1 MKYRLLRF
9 ALLATFGLICG
20 WANAQTNYADF
31 RVKVINDDSR
41 PMSGVKVS
49 MLLNNIE
56 QASDT
61 SDRDGNVLFQTLT
74 PGTYSIVFTKEG
86 YPTNTISELTL
97 SEGLNKELE
106 QEILKRDG
114 VISIDRKRKKSP
126 INMIQIGDPISG
138 EKALN
143 SGRRGM
149 NAVISTNVAV
159 VESRAGISVRGT
171 RPDGNG
177 TFIDGMRAVGAGAL
191 PSLGTDQLAVSIG
204 GIRAMYGD
212 LTGGAFSYTSKSAT
226 EKVVGILEGISSTG
240 LDPYGYNTLE
250 GFVSGPLWVKKD
262 VKQADGTRK
271 NIVKLGYTMN
281 ANIGYFVDP
290 APTRTGVYVL
300 NDAKQKELEEN
311 PLKITPNGFV
321 SDASFLRESDFTRVA
336 SRPNSAQYN
345 GNFIGKLEYKPTTLT
360 SLVAYGSYFY
370 GGGRG
375 VSNSIMNYQNTG
387 STQNQT
393 MRTYLQYTQN
403 FKIPKEG
410 TIKSAFYTV
419 RAEYQ
424 NAMASGGDVDHGTNF
439 FDYGYIGTFQAK
451 PTELFAYANNDGQQN
466 PNKEPRI
473 VRDQYGKYVQLR
485 NYWDQVGYFDTALTF
500 DYTTSKNPIRSNYTK
515 QVYRD
520 VENLGGSISNS
531 FQVLLRQG
539 LLNGYNP
546 SAVYSIHQTPG
557 TTVTGYSKSQT
568 EKYAVFAMGQMQ
580 IKPKSIAGVERAP
593 HDLQAGFYYEQ
604 LQVRGYSLN
613 ANGLWILMN
622 QLTNKHISELDI
634 NNPIL
639 SYDANGVFTDTV
651 RYNRLINYGEQSTFD
666 RNFRNQ
672 LISQGS
678 KDVYGKKIDERTFV
692 DINSYKPS
700 DFKLSMFSAD
710 ELLNNG
716 NSYASY
722 FGYDHLGNKVVG
734 KPSINSFLN
743 DKSKRTIGAFQPV
756 YIAAWLE
763 DQFQFKSLIFRMG
776 LRMERYDANQ
786 LVMKDQYSL
795 YPIRTVG
802 EVKELNGLKL
812 DHPTNIGSN
821 FAVYVNDMQAP
832 TKIIGYRNGDRWFNA
847 DGSEQRNPE
856 FLANQTTNGKI
867 APYLVDY
874 NKQELT
880 EKSLTDYTPIVNL
893 LPRIWFSFPLDKK
906 RSFYVSYDMLA
917 QRPDQGSSFL
927 SIDELYY
934 MKFRQGS
941 TISNGSLN
949 ARLKTDYEVGFKQI
963 FGSKSDKGL
972 ELSASYTEI
981 RNDFGQFQINQ
992 GYPIT
997 YVTFRNID
1005 FSTITTFRGNLNLLD
1020 IGAMNLTAGYQ
1031 LQFADGTGS
1040 NISSQA
1046 ALIAS
1051 NQPNLRNVIPLGEL
1065 DIRHNIKVSATWAWA
1080 GGKDPVSKKNLYTGP
1095 IVNGIEIFK
1104 FASFNLIGNTYS
1116 GGPYT
1121 PTTRAVQIGAV
1132 DRAQIKGVPYGSRL
1146 PWQYNFDINIT
1157 QGFEIKRGAKKAL
1170 RFNAFFWVNNILNTW
1185 NVLGVFP
1192 YTGQPNDDGFL
1203 NSSQGK
1209 LLVKT
1214 QTDAQSY
1221 IDLYKILLNSQ
1232 TGNWNAPRT
1241 IRLGL
1246 RLNLN

>member
-1 MKYRLLRF
+1 
-9 ALLATFGLICG
+9 
-20 WANAQTNYADF
+20 
-31 RVKVINDDSR
+31 
-41 PMSGVKVS
+41 
-49 MLLNNIE
+49 
-56 QASDT
+56 
-61 SDRDGNVLFQTLT
+61 
-74 PGTYSIVFTKEG
+74 
-86 YPTNTISELTL
+86 
-97 SEGLNKELE
+97 
-106 QEILKRDG
+106 
-114 VISIDRKRKKSP
+114 
-126 INMIQIGDPISG
+126 
-138 EKALN
+138 
-143 SGRRGM
+143 
-149 NAVISTNVAV
+149 
-159 VESRAGISVRGT
+159 
-171 RPDGNG
+171 
-177 TFIDGMRAVGAGAL
+177 
-191 PSLGTDQLAVSIG
+191 
-204 GIRAMYGD
+204 
-212 LTGGAFSYTSKSAT
+212 
-226 EKVVGILEGISSTG
+226 
-240 LDPYGYNTLE
+240 
-250 GFVSGPLWVKKD
+250 
-262 VKQADGTRK
+262 
-271 NIVKLGYTMN
+271 
-281 ANIGYFVDP
+281 
-290 APTRTGVYVL
+290 
-300 NDAKQKELEEN
+300 
-311 PLKITPNGFV
+311 
-321 SDASFLRESDFTRVA
+321 
-336 SRPNSAQYN
+336 
-345 GNFIGKLEYKPTTLT
+345 
-360 SLVAYGSYFY
+360 
-370 GGGRG
+370 
-375 VSNSIMNYQNTG
+375 
-387 STQNQT
+387 
-393 MRTYLQYTQN
+393 
-403 FKIPKEG
+403 
-410 TIKSAFYTV
+410 
-419 RAEYQ
+419 
-424 NAMASGGDVDHGTNF
+424 
-439 FDYGYIGTFQAK
+439 
-451 PTELFAYANNDGQQN
+451 
-466 PNKEPRI
+466 
-473 VRDQYGKYVQLR
+473 
-485 NYWDQVGYFDTALTF
+485 
-500 DYTTSKNPIRSNYTK
+500 
-515 QVYRD
+515 
-520 VENLGGSISNS
+520 
-531 FQVLLRQG
+531 
-539 LLNGYNP
+539 
-546 SAVYSIHQTPG
+546 
-557 TTVTGYSKSQT
+557 
-568 EKYAVFAMGQMQ
+568 
-580 IKPKSIAGVERAP
+580 
-593 HDLQAGFYYEQ
+593 
-604 LQVRGYSLN
+604 
-613 ANGLWILMN
+613 
-622 QLTNKHISELDI
+622 
-634 NNPIL
+634 
-639 SYDANGVFTDTV
+639 
-651 RYNRLINYGEQSTFD
+651 
-666 RNFRNQ
+666 
-672 LISQGS
+672 
-678 KDVYGKKIDERTFV
+678 
-692 DINSYKPS
+692 
-700 DFKLSMFSAD
+700 
-710 ELLNNG
+710 
-716 NSYASY
+716 
-722 FGYDHLGNKVVG
+722 
-734 KPSINSFLN
+734 
-743 DKSKRTIGAFQPV
+743 
-756 YIAAWLE
+756 
-763 DQFQFKSLIFRMG
+763 
-776 LRMERYDANQ
+776 MERYDANQ

-795 YPIRTVG
+795 YPVRTVG

-880 EKSLTDYTPIVNL
+880 EKSLTDYTPIINL

-1080 GGKDPVSKKNLYTGP
+1080 GGKDPVSRKNLYTGP
-1095 IVNGIEIFK
+1095 IVGGYEIFK

-1157 QGFEIKRGAKKAL
+1157 KGFEIKRGAKKAL
-1170 RFNAFFWVNNILNTW
+1170 RFNAFFWVNNVLNTW

-1214 QTDAQSY
+1214 QIDAQSY